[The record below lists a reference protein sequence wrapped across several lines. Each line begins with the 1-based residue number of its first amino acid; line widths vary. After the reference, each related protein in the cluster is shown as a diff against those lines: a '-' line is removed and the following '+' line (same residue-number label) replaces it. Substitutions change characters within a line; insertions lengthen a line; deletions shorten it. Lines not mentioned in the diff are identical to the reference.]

1 MFQSTEYFIDF
12 IDFYISKTIWHNF
25 FTTFV
30 LSEEDI
36 TELYRFINI
45 KKQLEMK
52 KILLAMFAISFCS
65 IGFSQNMMVL
75 KTSGKVV
82 IGDTTQISTPGNY
95 SLYVQNGML
104 TERVKVSL
112 KQTQEWSDD
121 AFKHTPS
128 INKVSES
135 IEKNSHLV
143 DMPSAA
149 SLVKNGYELKDMD
162 AKLLAQIEW
171 LWQHMIEMK
180 KENENL
186 KKAIE
191 DLKKDKKD

>member
-1 MFQSTEYFIDF
+1 MKNVLITLALMTLSFITTAQS
-12 IDFYISKTIWHNF
+12 SK
-25 FTTFV
+25 
-30 LSEEDI
+30 
-36 TELYRFINI
+36 
-45 KKQLEMK
+45 
-52 KILLAMFAISFCS
+52 
-65 IGFSQNMMVL
+65 MMIL

-95 SLYVQNGML
+95 SLYVQNGVL

-112 KQTQEWSDD
+112 KQTTDWSDD
-121 AFKHTPS
+121 AFKYTPTIDAVEKS
-128 INKVSES
+128 ISQ
-135 IEKNSHLV
+135 NSHLV

-149 SLVKNGYELKDMD
+149 TLVKNGYELKDMD

-171 LWQHMIEMK
+171 LWQHMIELK

-191 DLKKDKKD
+191 TLKKDNK